1 MFFKFV
7 IYKITFP
14 NEKIYI
20 GKDISQNGH
29 SLSYFG
35 SWNSSIVEEDF
46 TKEQLMNF
54 SLKKEI
60 LFESTDVTEINRKEV
75 EMIRKFKS
83 NDPSTGYNRWPKYKN
98 I

>member
-14 NEKIYI
+14 NGKIYI
-20 GKDISQNGH
+20 GKDIGEQGH
-29 SLSYFG
+29 SIRYFG
-35 SWNSSIVEEDF
+35 SWDNSIVENDF

-60 LFESTDVTEINRKEV
+60 IFESNSKDEINIKEV

-98 I
+98 L